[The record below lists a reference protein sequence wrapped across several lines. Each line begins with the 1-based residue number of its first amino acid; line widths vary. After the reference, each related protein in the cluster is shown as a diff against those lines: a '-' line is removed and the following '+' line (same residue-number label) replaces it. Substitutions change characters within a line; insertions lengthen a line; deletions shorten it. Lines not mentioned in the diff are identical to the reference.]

1 MKVLTSLFLMLCFYA
16 TTAFTTP
23 NVEIAEADDMMCD
36 PTGCYDMGGPLEI
49 VWICDANGQ
58 CDPHDA

>member
-1 MKVLTSLFLMLCFYA
+1 MLCFYA